1 MKIFRRRL
9 CFVILWIN
17 WNIFYV
23 VIRLIWNGMPTNEW
37 IDFDPNNQDRKRNL
51 REMITQN
58 NNIFV
63 IIDLLAL
70 SKLSLVY
77 LCTILSFFLLNES
90 QKRSKQKKYF
100 HSFIQFHDFMIYLN
114 ILRHQNEQS
123 YIIRWRRKLNTLP
136 LHVKHV
142 TGQTLIIFNFSSLFT
157 SILSMCA
164 CDFEQMKTLL
174 QFYTHEQLFFPPNH
188 SILCFATVAYT
199 QMKK

>member
-23 VIRLIWNGMPTNEW
+23 VIPLIWNGMPTNEW

-58 NNIFV
+58 NNIF
-63 IIDLLAL
+63 DLLAL

-90 QKRSKQKKYF
+90 QKRSKQKNYF
-100 HSFIQFHDFMIYLN
+100 HSFIQFHDFMIWYLN

-123 YIIRWRRKLNTLP
+123 YIIWWRRKLNTLP

-157 SILSMCA
+157 SILSKCA
-164 CDFEQMKTLL
+164 CDFEQNENFTSISHSWATFFFHPTT
-174 QFYTHEQLFFPPNH
+174 QFYVSLLLLTL
-188 SILCFATVAYT
+188 
-199 QMKK
+199 K